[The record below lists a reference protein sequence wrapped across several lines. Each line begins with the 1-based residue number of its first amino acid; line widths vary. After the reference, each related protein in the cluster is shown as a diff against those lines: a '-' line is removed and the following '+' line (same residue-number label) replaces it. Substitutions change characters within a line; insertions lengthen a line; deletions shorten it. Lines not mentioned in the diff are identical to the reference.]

1 MVEKDLDLWTDITFK
16 THCFRKNFDFLNN
29 NENIITECEGI
40 ISKTRM
46 NEQKSPFTVGEYG
59 LSVWNLDLGR
69 KFNADINKLILDYS
83 FENTYEELADV
94 LHNKLIDISKVKKLV
109 LIHTII
115 LHKNYRK
122 HGIFEEFIEMIYRD
136 FYDENTMVVALVK
149 PFQDNPIDADFYFK
163 RKFVQTKETTK
174 SNVIN
179 TIPAI
184 EYYSL
189 NEFMS
194 KNDVEMNEFKLYS
207 LVSRCGFKRIGES
220 HLFQFFPEKTL
231 DRLMNKLMYKSK
243 IEKHVE

>member
-1 MVEKDLDLWTDITFK
+1 
-16 THCFRKNFDFLNN
+16 
-29 NENIITECEGI
+29 
-40 ISKTRM
+40 M

-59 LSVWNLDLGR
+59 LSIWNLDLGR

-189 NEFMS
+189 NEFML